1 MKFTSRDPETNK
13 ERTFENNYEYRIA
26 EFKADNAY
34 NFWDDEVIEYA
45 IEIKNEIIS
54 SLEKNS
60 SKSDKIKVNYIKWI
74 EKYIHGIHEFLIE
87 YNMQVPKLLE
97 NHKIFNYQTGKKK
110 VGRPKGRSEQTDK
123 KYHWIL
129 KKWLHQKKNKLATTY
144 DDHAGLIR
152 SQLKNNK
159 PEFWEGDIYS
169 KETIIDIIKKKKWGE

>member
-1 MKFTSRDPETNK
+1 MKFTFHDLETNK
-13 ERTFENNYEYRIA
+13 VKSYDNWYDYRVSEFREENNYS
-26 EFKADNAY
+26 
-34 NFWDDEVIEYA
+34 FWDEEVIEFPV
-45 IEIKNEIIS
+45 ELKKKIIRN
-54 SLEKNS
+54 LDNNS
-60 SKSDKIKVNYIKWI
+60 SKSDKMRVGYIKWI
-74 EKYIHGIHEFLIE
+74 ENYIYGIHDFIIQNNWE
-87 YNMQVPKLLE
+87 VPSILE
-97 NHKIFNYQTGKKK
+97 EQKRFIYQTGKKK

-123 KYHWIL
+123 RYHWIL